1 MSAGVDGNVAGAR
14 LSTRDGTHVAVDLQV
29 QPLPRRQ
36 RRARDGRL
44 RLLGAVHRGRCWR
57 VVVKLGVGRGV
68 DVALVPLVRRQLRRR
83 SLHRLQ
89 LPAHRAQALLVAR
102 HRDYCCQYRR
112 R

>member
-1 MSAGVDGNVAGAR
+1 
-14 LSTRDGTHVAVDLQV
+14 
-29 QPLPRRQ
+29 
-36 RRARDGRL
+36 
-44 RLLGAVHRGRCWR
+44 